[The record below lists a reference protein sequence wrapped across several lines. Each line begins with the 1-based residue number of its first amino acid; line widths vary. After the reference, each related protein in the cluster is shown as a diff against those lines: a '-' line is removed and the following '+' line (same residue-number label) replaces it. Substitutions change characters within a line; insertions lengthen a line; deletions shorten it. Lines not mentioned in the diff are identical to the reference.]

1 MADLRKNLRDALRKM
16 SYSTSVDQLRR
27 RGVRQVNVLGLDR
40 VVSLVEQAVY
50 HSLRHRLIGLDR
62 KQVADAT
69 KAEFIRLLQTNQKL
83 NKDRQKLEHVKR
95 RSEEEV
101 HHLRRELAQ
110 QRKTLRT
117 KLDEA
122 ASRQKEAVEND
133 DNVIA
138 ERLETLFDAVASH
151 RTVNLEKLQTQVTDT
166 VLEMVA
172 TERHEAISV
181 REELHN
187 REVDLLQRRIAKVN
201 QALGD
206 TERQLTESMG
216 RRPVDDGVASRYREV
231 QGLSADEADYQR
243 KKELV
248 YEIFRANL
256 ALQKGG
262 GS

>member
-50 HSLRHRLIGLDR
+50 HSLRHRLVGLDR

-83 NKDRQKLEHVKR
+83 NKDRQKLQEVKR

-122 ASRQKEAVEND
+122 ASRRDEQREDD
-133 DNVIA
+133 DNVII
-138 ERLETLFDAVASH
+138 ERLETLFGAVASH
-151 RTVNLEKLQTQVTDT
+151 RNVDLNKLQARVTDT

-172 TERHEAISV
+172 TERHAAISA
-181 REELHN
+181 REELHS
-187 REVDLLQRRIAKVN
+187 REVDVLQRRIAKVN

-206 TERQLTESMG
+206 TERQLSESMG
-216 RRPVDDGVASRYREV
+216 ARPGEDGLASKYREV
-231 QGLSADEADYQR
+231 QGLSPDEANYQR

-248 YEIFRANL
+248 YELFRANL

>member
-50 HSLRHRLIGLDR
+50 HSLRNRLMGLDR

-83 NKDRQKLEHVKR
+83 NKDRQKLETVKR

-101 HHLRRELAQ
+101 QHLRRELAQ

-122 ASRQKEAVEND
+122 ASRRNESVEND
-133 DNVIA
+133 DIVII
-138 ERLETLFDAVASH
+138 ERLETLFGAVASQRH
-151 RTVNLEKLQTQVTDT
+151 VNLDKLQKKVQDT

-172 TERHEAISV
+172 TERHAAVSA
-181 REELHN
+181 REELHS

-201 QALGD
+201 EALGD
-206 TERQLTESMG
+206 TERQLSESM
-216 RRPVDDGVASRYREV
+216 RERPVEDGLASRYREV
-231 QGLSADEADYQR
+231 QGLSPDEANYQR

>member
-1 MADLRKNLRDALRKM
+1 MADLRKNLRDALRKL

-50 HSLRHRLIGLDR
+50 HSLRHRLMGLDR

-69 KAEFIRLLQTNQKL
+69 KAEFLRLLQTNQKL
-83 NKDRQKLEHVKR
+83 SKDHQKLQEIKLR
-95 RSEEEV
+95 AEEEV
-101 HHLRRELAQ
+101 HQLRRELAQ
-110 QRKTLRT
+110 QRTILRT

-122 ASRQKEAVEND
+122 AARRREEGQDDDSAIVQQLHTLFETLGSRGKLSFSDLQKQITETVLDVVAVERQSA
-133 DNVIA
+133 IA
-138 ERLETLFDAVASH
+138 A
-151 RTVNLEKLQTQVTDT
+151 
-166 VLEMVA
+166 
-172 TERHEAISV
+172 
-181 REELHN
+181 REELHS

-206 TERQLTESMG
+206 TERQLAEAARSQ
-216 RRPVDDGVASRYREV
+216 PVEEGVASKFRDV
-231 QGLSADEADYQR
+231 QGLSPEDGNYQR

-262 GS
+262 S